1 MIIKESIELKILV
14 FESLVIQQYRPGMHN
29 LFKIRG
35 QKKKKKDDVE
45 DQISIKIH
53 ELHELLFFIHIQI
66 KQ

>member
-1 MIIKESIELKILV
+1 MN
-14 FESLVIQQYRPGMHN
+14 N

-35 QKKKKKDDVE
+35 KKKKKKDDVE